1 MSQLVKDS
9 ALSIVRKL
17 LAIGAGYIVAGG
29 VLDNATAEAAIAAI
43 MTLVSIGWGILD
55 KTNRPAAEGK

>member
-1 MSQLVKDS
+1 MNQLVKDS

-29 VLDNATAEAAIAAI
+29 VLDNSTAEAAIAAI
-43 MTLVSIGWGILD
+43 MTLISIGWGIVD
-55 KTNRPAAEGK
+55 KTSRPAAEGK